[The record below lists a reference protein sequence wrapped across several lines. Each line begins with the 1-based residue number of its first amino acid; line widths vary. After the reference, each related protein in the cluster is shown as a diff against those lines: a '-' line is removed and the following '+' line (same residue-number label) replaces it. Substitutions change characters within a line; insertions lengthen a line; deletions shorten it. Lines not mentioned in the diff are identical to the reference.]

1 MQTEAPIFNPS
12 QRINRMSNKI
22 SKEAASAQIDNWLDY
37 YGLDFNDIVKEEG
50 KEAAETLMNTLTR
63 AIMRGELEIVTEGEF
78 QITHNLKFPIVKN
91 KESGDT
97 IEQIIFKDKVGKA
110 RIAMGDSRNIH
121 LQMYNFM
128 GALSGIPGNMF
139 SQLKGADSTVFTR
152 ISMVFS
158 MV

>member
-1 MQTEAPIFNPS
+1 MTTL
-12 QRINRMSNKI
+12 
-22 SKEAASAQIDNWLDY
+22 SKDAASAQIDNWLDY

-50 KEAAETLMNTLTR
+50 KEAAETLMNTLVR
-63 AIMRGELEIVTEGEF
+63 AIMRGELEILTEGEF
-78 QITHNLKFPIVKN
+78 QITHNLKFPIQKN
-91 KESGDT
+91 ES
-97 IEQIIFKDKVGKA
+97 EKLEKIIYKDKVGKA
-110 RIAMGDSRNIH
+110 RIAMGDSKNIH

-139 SQLKGADSTVFTR
+139 SQLKGADNTVFTR

>member
-1 MQTEAPIFNPS
+1 
-12 QRINRMSNKI
+12 MSNKL
-22 SKEAASAQIDNWLDY
+22 SKEAATAQIDNWLEY

-63 AIMRGELEIVTEGEF
+63 AIERGELEILTEGEF
-78 QITHNLKFPIVKN
+78 QITHNLKFPIQKN
-91 KESGDT
+91 EGEKL
-97 IEQIIFKDKVGKA
+97 EQIIYKDKVGKA
-110 RIAMGDSRNIH
+110 RIAMGDSKNIH

-128 GALSGIPGNMF
+128 GALSGIPGDMF
-139 SQLKGADSTVFTR
+139 SRLKGADNTVFTR